1 MKTIIEA
8 VKSFI
13 ESNTKYIEEGNGLT
27 VSLLTDN
34 SLLIRGSKDERI
46 GDWVENYQ
54 EDLAVFGKTNGAN
67 VDVIVEMS
75 EELDSTAFVYVLI
88 SKKGDKSGMKKIK
101 EIEKGRKGVYYFPI
115 SELPDLSDYTNY
127 SALSRYLLE
136 KSSEVIEVKEV

>member
-13 ESNTKYIEEGNGLT
+13 ESNMKYIEEGNGLT

-54 EDLAVFGKTNGAN
+54 EDLAVFGKTNGAD

-88 SKKGDKSGMKKIK
+88 SKKGDKSCMKKIK

-115 SELPDLSDYTNY
+115 SELPDLSDYTTY

>member
-13 ESNTKYIEEGNGLT
+13 ESNMKYIEEGNGLT

-54 EDLAVFGKTNGAN
+54 EDLAVFGKTNGAD

-88 SKKGDKSGMKKIK
+88 SKKGDKSGMKKIN
-101 EIEKGRKGVYYFPI
+101 EVEKGRKGVYYFPI

>member
-13 ESNTKYIEEGNGLT
+13 ESNMKYIEEGNGLA

-54 EDLAVFGKTNGAN
+54 EDLAVFGKTNGAD